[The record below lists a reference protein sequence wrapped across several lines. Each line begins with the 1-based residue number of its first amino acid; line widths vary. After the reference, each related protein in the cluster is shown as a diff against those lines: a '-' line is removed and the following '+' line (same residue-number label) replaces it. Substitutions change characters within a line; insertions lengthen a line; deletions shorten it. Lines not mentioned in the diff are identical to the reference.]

1 MRTGRT
7 GSRGEASVVA
17 PAQREGRP
25 GAHGDRELGHWLFAE
40 GAGLGREGQL
50 APRGGDEL

>member
-1 MRTGRT
+1 M

-25 GAHGDRELGHWLFAE
+25 GAHRDRELGHWLFPE

-50 APRGGDEL
+50 APGEVSYRA